1 MSNVFNDVVEL
12 DSGNGDVTLL
22 KGISTRSDI
31 GFLSLFEH
39 YNVCQVPSESSGPR
53 DPGAQLLGTHRKE
66 GEGELDSRSWERGP
80 VSITEAPG
88 KVWLLCHPRFTL
100 TASRHPER
108 DCRGFVA

>member
-39 YNVCQVPSESSGPR
+39 YSVCQVPSESSGPG
-53 DPGAQLLGTHRKE
+53 DPGAQLLGTLRKE
-66 GEGELDSRSWERGP
+66 GEGELNSRSWDRGP

-88 KVWLLCHPRFTL
+88 KVRFPCHPRFTP

-108 DCRGFVA
+108 DFRGFVA